1 MAIFCSTCISWS
13 RGCVYLPEISTKKTP
28 QEGKLRLFVSLIYM
42 SRFIVVWDLLLEHF
56 TVFSF
61 FHTRFFPE
69 IISLQFRFNG
79 SNYLRKLLGNY
90 YLNINININNNFKRM
105 KKSTR
110 MNKYKKQRRNKIKSN
125 RTVDTK
131 RMLGRPNLV

>member
-13 RGCVYLPEISTKKTP
+13 RGCVYLSEISTKKTP

-79 SNYLRKLLGNY
+79 SNYLR
-90 YLNINININNNFKRM
+90 YLEIIIFRFFFYINNNFKRM